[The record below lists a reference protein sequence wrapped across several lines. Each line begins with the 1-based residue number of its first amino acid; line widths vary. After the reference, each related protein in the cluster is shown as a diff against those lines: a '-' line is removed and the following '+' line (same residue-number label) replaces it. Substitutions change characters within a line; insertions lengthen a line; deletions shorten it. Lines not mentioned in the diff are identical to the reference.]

1 MEANYIKVK
10 PKKIGGNESKRNEI
24 GSTKIIEV

>member
-10 PKKIGGNESKRNEI
+10 SKKIGGNESKRNEI
-24 GSTKIIEV
+24 GCPKTAEV